1 MVTANVQPG
10 EVISVHPA
18 PDQLEEPIRRNQ
30 PLPEG
35 LPGGIP
41 EKPVSLFDEAIR
53 GLQECGARHDRAATM
68 LSHGREYRGERAGG
82 RTIVRPP
89 PRGQTAGA
97 SPHRLGRMDHTTT
110 FDRFAFSAAL
120 VGAAGTP
127 LAIIGGLRLF
137 PVLAL
142 DNAPGLWLVASG
154 AAVAALT
161 TAMAALLLLVS
172 GLQRAGPGPLV
183 VAAGEALLAGLIGVI
198 ALAGADG
205 VDRLGGGTIPA
216 GLVIVAFLLLAG
228 AVSERIHWRLRRG
241 AALVLAAVLF
251 VAVEVVLGALLL
263 SDSVSLAP
271 NGLLLLAAAATF
283 TAAAIILGTRPRLA
297 VGFALQAA
305 GLAALAAARPGSV
318 ELVVGLGGLLA
329 GSIAVVLGAPQGNRS
344 AISFERELPA
354 RVDPDETLERTADE
368 PIFDEAARLG
378 RELRATIEELM
389 LARRTIT
396 LQRAELERAAT
407 VDALTGVASRGAII
421 ERVRVEVAQAR
432 RYTHPFAIL
441 IVDVDSFAGLNQEHG
456 VEVGDEILREVALR
470 IRLRV
475 RRADALGRSDGDS
488 FLAILPHTDESGII
502 VFAEALRERLAQRP
516 IVTQAGALSVT
527 VSIGVAMMR
536 PAMELSADDLLGRA
550 DEALNSARKA
560 GGNCIAF
567 DRLHG
572 LARIEPS
579 RGTDADQAPP
589 EPDAERDSA
598 ASGD

>member
-1 MVTANVQPG
+1 MDDTT
-10 EVISVHPA
+10 
-18 PDQLEEPIRRNQ
+18 
-30 PLPEG
+30 
-35 LPGGIP
+35 
-41 EKPVSLFDEAIR
+41 SL
-53 GLQECGARHDRAATM
+53 
-68 LSHGREYRGERAGG
+68 
-82 RTIVRPP
+82 
-89 PRGQTAGA
+89 
-97 SPHRLGRMDHTTT
+97 
-110 FDRFAFSAAL
+110 DRFAFSAAR
-120 VGAAGTP
+120 VGAVGTP
-127 LAIIGGLRLF
+127 LAIIGALRLF
-137 PVLAL
+137 PAL
-142 DNAPGLWLVASG
+142 PLDTAPGIWLVAGG
-154 AAVAALT
+154 AALVALM

-183 VAAGEALLAGLIGVI
+183 VAAAEALLAGLLGVV
-198 ALAGADG
+198 ALAGREG
-205 VDRLGGGTIPA
+205 VDRLAGGPIPA
-216 GLVIVAFLLLAG
+216 GLVIAALLLLAG
-228 AVSERIHWRLRRG
+228 AVAERADWRLGR
-241 AALVLAAVLF
+241 AASLVLAAVLF
-251 VAVEVVLGALLL
+251 VAIEAVLGALLL
-263 SDSVSLAP
+263 SDSVRLAP
-271 NGLLLLAAAATF
+271 NGPLLLAAAAL
-283 TAAAIILGTRPRLA
+283 TAAAVIVGTPPRLV

-318 ELVVGLGGLLA
+318 ELVAGLGGLLA
-329 GSIAVVLGAPQGNRS
+329 GSIAVLLGAPQGDRS
-344 AISFERELPA
+344 SIVLERAMPA
-354 RVDPDETLERTADE
+354 PVDPDQTMERAADE

-389 LARRTIT
+389 VARRTIT

-407 VDALTGVASRGAII
+407 VDALTGVASRAAII
-421 ERVRVEVAQAR
+421 ERLRVEVAQAR

-441 IVDVDSFAGLNQEHG
+441 VVDVDGFAGLNQQHG

-550 DEALNSARKA
+550 DEALHSARKA

-572 LARIEPS
+572 LARIDPS
-579 RGTDADQAPP
+579 RRTDAGEAPSV
-589 EPDAERDSA
+589 PDAERDSA
-598 ASGD
+598 ASED